1 MSFSVV
7 WEFHVPADNREAFE
21 RAYGSEGPW
30 VDLFEEADGFLGTW
44 LLRDKEHAGKY
55 LSHDRW
61 VSREAY
67 EEFKRRFADR
77 SHTMDDEMDGLA
89 TRETYIGTFDEVTG

>member
-7 WEFHVPADNREAFE
+7 WEFHVPEANRPAFE

-30 VDLFEEADGFLGTW
+30 VDLFAEAEGFLGTW
-44 LLRDKEHAGKY
+44 LLRDKEHPGKY

-61 VSREAY
+61 QSREAY
-67 EEFKRRFADR
+67 EEFKRRFAER
-77 SHTMDDEMDGLA
+77 YQAMDDEMDGLA
-89 TRETYIGTFDEVTG
+89 TRENYVGTFDEVTG

>member
-30 VDLFEEADGFLGTW
+30 VDLFEEAEGFLGTW

-61 VSREAY
+61 TSREAY
-67 EEFKRRFADR
+67 EAFKVKYADR
-77 SHTMDDEMDGLA
+77 YQTMDDEMDGLA
-89 TRETYIGTFDEVTG
+89 TRETYIGTFDEVAG

>member
-30 VDLFEEADGFLGTW
+30 VDLFEEAEGFLGTW

-61 VSREAY
+61 VSRDAY

-77 SHTMDDEMDGLA
+77 YQIMDDEMDGLA

>member
-7 WEFHVPADNREAFE
+7 WEFNVPEGNRAAFE

-30 VDLFEEADGFLGTW
+30 VDLFREADGFLGTW
-44 LLRDKEHAGKY
+44 LLRDKEHVGKY

-61 VSREAY
+61 DSREAY
-67 EEFKRRFADR
+67 EEFKRLFAERYND
-77 SHTMDDEMDGLA
+77 MDEDLGGLA
-89 TRETYIGTFDEVTG
+89 TRENYIGSYDEISG

>member
-7 WEFHVPADNREAFE
+7 WEFNVPEGNRAAFE

-30 VDLFEEADGFLGTW
+30 VDLFREADGFLGTW
-44 LLRDKEHAGKY
+44 LLRDKEHPGKY

-61 VSREAY
+61 DSREAY
-67 EEFKRRFADR
+67 EEFKRRFAARYND
-77 SHTMDDEMDGLA
+77 MDEDLGGLA
-89 TRETYIGTFDEVTG
+89 TRENYIGSYDEISG

>member
-7 WEFHVPADNREAFE
+7 WEFHVPEANREAFE
-21 RAYGSEGPW
+21 SAYGSDGPW
-30 VDLFEEADGFLGTW
+30 VDLFAEAEGFLGTW
-44 LLRDKEHAGKY
+44 LLRDKEHPGKY

-61 VSREAY
+61 ANREAY

-77 SHTMDDEMDGLA
+77 YQAMDDEMDGLA
-89 TRETYIGTFDEVTG
+89 TRENYVGTFDEVAG

>member
-7 WEFHVPADNREAFE
+7 WEFHVPADNRAAFE
-21 RAYGSEGPW
+21 AAYGAQGPW
-30 VDLFEEADGFLGTW
+30 VDLFAEAEGFLGTW

-61 VSREAY
+61 ISRDAY
-67 EEFKRRFADR
+67 EEFKRRFAER
-77 SHTMDDEMDGLA
+77 YQAMDDEMDGLA
-89 TRETYIGTFDEVTG
+89 TRETYLGTFDEVDG